1 MDKND
6 ITAYVEK
13 VVQSVT
19 ENDAL
24 GKLFESKPAEA
35 IKKILNVDLSNDI
48 VEKIVTAVK
57 SKISLDQAKGM
68 MDKVKGLFSK

>member
-1 MDKND
+1 MDKTD

>member
-48 VEKIVTAVK
+48 VEKIATAVK